1 MTMSPFSTNCRAT
14 TATKK
19 KSRKEKGAAGSPRRS
34 FIIPSFKLYSCPG
47 PVADTLY
54 IISVPFSFNFPCFI
68 SPAPSV
74 HTHMHV
80 HTPPC
85 VPSLLSVTGWK
96 QRRDKETP
104 VPIQG
109 ALVETPRQAARPS
122 TRPSAHGGQTRGP
135 ERQRGRVKQ

>member
-14 TATKK
+14 TATTTKK
-19 KSRKEKGAAGSPRRS
+19 VGKKGAAGSPRRS
-34 FIIPSFKLYSCPG
+34 FIIPSFQLYSCPS

-74 HTHMHV
+74 HTHMHA

-104 VPIQG
+104 APIQG
-109 ALVETPRQAARPS
+109 ALVVEHPGRPPAHRRVRQPTVARHEAQS
-122 TRPSAHGGQTRGP
+122 GK
-135 ERQRGRVKQ
+135 EEE